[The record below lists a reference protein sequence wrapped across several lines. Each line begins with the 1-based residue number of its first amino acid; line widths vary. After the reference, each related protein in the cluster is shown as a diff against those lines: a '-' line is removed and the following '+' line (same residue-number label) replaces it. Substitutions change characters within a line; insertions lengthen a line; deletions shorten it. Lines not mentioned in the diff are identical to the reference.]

1 MSINLKK
8 IKSNFKNKSLWNEA
22 LTHKSASNRNYE
34 RLEYLGDSIINF
46 FIAEKLFRKFNELNE
61 GELQQIRA
69 SLVSRSILNNLGQ
82 KIGLTKEIILGK
94 GVSTENN
101 SIAGNALEALV
112 GAIFID
118 RGLEQVKDFLEKIFL
133 EELDSLDPSAS
144 FKDAKSILQEILHK
158 KNLSLPTYK
167 SSDRGDALFEDRFEC
182 NCFIEELDLTST
194 GLGKSKKIA
203 EQQAAQLLLDE
214 HFKND

>member
-46 FIAEKLFRKFNELNE
+46 FIAEKLFRKFSELNE

-82 KIGLTKEIILGK
+82 KVGLTKEIILGK

-167 SSDRGDALFEDRFEC
+167 SLDRGDALFEDRFEC